1 MEEEL
6 ELTVETE
13 EAHEEVPT
21 IEQPEAKPKQQSLGS
36 AVLIGAAAGIVGTS
50 LGLALIT
57 YGGKYT
63 DQPVEPTIESASPI
77 VQEQRKETAPP
88 HHGWYLQVAAYR
100 NLNGAQESAE
110 RLIAAGF
117 DVEIAEKD
125 QLHRLL
131 VGPVDSPEALA
142 QTKDRLVA
150 AMGPDLDRTIPGPW
164 LPIEST
170 NN

>member
-13 EAHEEVPT
+13 EAHEEVAVV
-21 IEQPEAKPKQQSLGS
+21 EQPEVKPKQQSLGS

-57 YGGKYT
+57 SGGKYAARLEST
-63 DQPVEPTIESASPI
+63 PIESVSPI
-77 VQEQRKETAPP
+77 VQEQRQETATP
-88 HHGWYLQVAAYR
+88 HPGWYLQVAAYR

-110 RLIAAGF
+110 RLMAAGF
-117 DVEIAEKD
+117 DVEIAEKGE
-125 QLHRLL
+125 LHRLL

-150 AMGPDLDRTIPGPW
+150 AMGADLDRTIPGPW
-164 LPIEST
+164 LPIS
-170 NN
+170 N